1 MARKSLRAI
10 AALIAAAVP
19 GVVSLKV
26 SANGPDKS
34 LRFGGTVTV
43 DGTAYEVAADN
54 GKLKRYA
61 EVDAFV
67 KDAAAHFPTN
77 NGTYTVQVET
87 GLVLVQ
93 SLPSDL
99 KKDAAAKVI
108 KLGAK
113 KTTQQGVVTKL
124 DADLLLM
131 AGWENGNALQ
141 VARFNEVTTEKA
153 TVVNDIAAIDA
164 QIAHYTAIAN
174 S

>member
-10 AALIAAAVP
+10 AALIAVAAP

-26 SANGPDKS
+26 AAAGSDKS
-34 LRFGGTVTV
+34 LRFGATVMV
-43 DGTAYEVAADN
+43 DGTAYEVAAEN
-54 GKLKRYA
+54 GKLKRYGD
-61 EVDAFV
+61 VDSFV
-67 KDAAAHFPTN
+67 KDVAANFPTN
-77 NGTYTVQVET
+77 NGTYAVSVET

-108 KLGAK
+108 KLNGK
-113 KTTQQGVVTKL
+113 KTAQQAVVTKL

-153 TVVNDIAAIDA
+153 TVVNDIAAIDDL
-164 QIAHYTAIAN
+164 IAHFTAIAN